1 VSCQKAL
8 TALAEESGNIAAMVQ
23 QEILSGDPDWFLKK
37 IKEKPYDPS
46 RGTDPRVIRF
56 RTTPPP
62 DTEYQPFLPTGNQD
76 VTATNPQSGVDQTIT
91 VDKTGRGCSTPAEK
105 IQYGYD
111 VHLRCAKK
119 KAWEV
124 GPWCVWDLY
133 EKKMVRPLIERLR
146 TDIPRYGKETFGRQ
160 LARDVITYSTYKYT
174 VSEGFPSSVD
184 SPYFPAIPTGG
195 PSIGH
200 FRQIELALKGEGWEK
215 GADTPM
221 VGGRRVVAWRMS
233 REAIEWAIHQRKKE
247 LGLHLD
253 SRLYVDD
260 GVWGQTVIYEGTQF
274 IEATVPTKGYLSDK
288 GSGNY
293 EFVIIPHVI
302 VAPAPGEGWWP
313 RHNPDFD
320 KAYVVVGGERKRVCE
335 IAYAI
340 HPTAMERHAMG
351 KPPSM
356 PGKDFKRSFNMEVFP
371 IPDYELADRGCNK
384 DDFWFG
390 YRALHAYAPLP
401 VNPELMTAC
410 IFLAPVN
417 RMEVRDPWNDSTVP
431 TLNPVSQAA
440 LLKPQ
445 TDGCL
450 PCTGDDGIG
459 PRDVTSPTSCSD
471 LFPANGVGV
480 IRQSQATYFV
490 DEAGLAVT
498 IVVNRDGGST
508 GASSVVA
515 TVTEGTATEPENFGI
530 PTGATGTTGVSTSF
544 PKTLNW
550 ADGEFGP
557 KTLVV
562 PINDHAGDDDG
573 KQFTVVLS
581 SATNS
586 TLGTLTTAT
595 VTIID
600 TAHA

>member
-1 VSCQKAL
+1 
-8 TALAEESGNIAAMVQ
+8 MVQ

-37 IKEKPYDPS
+37 IKEKQYDPS
-46 RGTDPRVIRF
+46 KGHDPRVIRF
-56 RTTPPP
+56 RTTPPA
-62 DTEYQPFLPTGNQD
+62 DTEYQPFLPTGNKEIS
-76 VTATNPQSGVDQTIT
+76 AENPLTGTDQTIT

-111 VHLRCAKK
+111 VHQRCAKK
-119 KAWEV
+119 KAWEI
-124 GPWCVWDLY
+124 GPWCVLDLY
-133 EKKMVRPLIERLR
+133 EKKLVRPLIERLR
-146 TDIPRYGKETFGRQ
+146 MDMPRYGKESFGRQ
-160 LARDVITYSTYKYT
+160 LARDVITYSTYKYS
-174 VSEGFPSSVD
+174 VSEGFPHSTD
-184 SPYFPAIPTGG
+184 SPYFPSIPTGG

-200 FRQIELALKGEGWEK
+200 FRNIELALKGEGWDK

-221 VGGRRVVAWRMS
+221 MGGRRMVAFRMS
-233 REAIEWAIHQRKKE
+233 REAIEWAIQQRKKE
-247 LGLHLD
+247 LGLTLD
-253 SRLYVDD
+253 SRVYIDD
-260 GVWGQTVIYEGTQF
+260 GVWGKTVSYEGLQF
-274 IEATVPTKGYLSDK
+274 IEADVPTKGYLVDK

-293 EFVIIPHVI
+293 EFVVIPHV
-302 VAPAPGEGWWP
+302 VVSPAPGEGWWP

-320 KAYVVVGGERKRVCE
+320 KSWITVNGDRHRVME

-356 PGKDFKRSFNMEVFP
+356 PGKEFKRSFNMEVFS

-401 VNPELMTAC
+401 VNPELMTAV
-410 IFLAPVN
+410 IFIACTNVGQI
-417 RMEVRDPWNDSTVP
+417 RDPASEEGVAV
-431 TLNPVSQAA
+431 LNPISQAA
-440 LLKPQ
+440 LLKPKA
-445 TDGCL
+445 DGCL
-450 PCTGDDGIG
+450 PCTDDDGG
-459 PRDVTSPTSCSD
+459 GSRDVTSPTSCTD

-480 IRQSQATYFV
+480 IRHSQATYQV
-490 DEAGLAVT
+490 EENGLALT

-508 GASSVVA
+508 GASTVAA

-530 PTGATGTTGVSTSF
+530 PSGASGTTGVSTTF
-544 PKTLNW
+544 AKTLSW

-562 PINDHAGDDDG
+562 PINTAAGDDDG

-581 SATNS
+581 GVTNS
-586 TLGTLTTAT
+586 TLGTLSTAT
-595 VTIID
+595 VTILD
-600 TAHA
+600 DDNA